1 MSLHT
6 ERTPNPYV
14 YGPTTVFVEA
24 FGRRLPASDAN
35 GRINAEEEDLY
46 SVFHA
51 RSILMSWYGADRA
64 TERPMAWV
72 MHEAEITADT
82 GDPGPGG
89 SRIGYVQVGLLAH
102 GAEIVLRLPALIQ
115 CFHDA
120 LCWFGDVNLSAIQ
133 ITAASLVPHHQ
144 SCLTDLISSR
154 NWFDT
159 IVDTIASDRVN
170 AVIAFDEGSL
180 DNHAQTKPFARLQSG
195 VGRHFIFG
203 PLSGASESQHVALP
217 VEMLFPVRNARPSDV
232 NLPVA
237 LPEWTPGAIGWAL
250 AAAVDAVSA
259 ASPGLRTVIARITRA
274 D

>member
-6 ERTPNPYV
+6 ERTPNHYSS
-14 YGPTTVFVEA
+14 GTTVFVEA
-24 FGRRLPASDAN
+24 FGRRLPVSDAN
-35 GRINAEEEDLY
+35 GLINAEEEDLY

-51 RSILMSWYGADRA
+51 RSVLMSWYGADRA

-89 SRIGYVQVGLLAH
+89 SRIGYAQVGLWGN

-133 ITAASLVPHHQ
+133 ITAAWLVPHPP
-144 SCLTDLISSR
+144 SCLMDLISAR
-154 NWFDT
+154 NWFNTIADT
-159 IVDTIASDRVN
+159 IVSNRVN
-170 AVIAFDEGSL
+170 AVIAFDEESL
-180 DNHAQTKPFARLQSG
+180 DNHAQTKPFSRLQSG
-195 VGRHFIFG
+195 VGRQFIFG
-203 PLSGASESQHVALP
+203 PLSGASESHRIALP
-217 VEMLFPVRNARPSDV
+217 AEMPKVRNTRPSDV

-250 AAAVDAVSA
+250 AAAVDAVRT
-259 ASPGLRTVIARITRA
+259 ASPGLQTIIARITRT